1 MKADRANTKS
11 MLFVFCK
18 FGNLVDLKADHA
30 NTNAIDESKAEHKD
44 EREVVEQRPAAI
56 SFSK

>member
-1 MKADRANTKS
+1 

-30 NTNAIDESKAEHKD
+30 NTNAIDESKAEDKD